1 MKKFFTL
8 LMALPLAASVW
19 GAETPPCK
27 LTFLNQ
33 AEFDK
38 WLPVDANKDGGDNQ
52 FKFKS
57 SEQAAY
63 YTQVKSYK
71 YNADDWMISPAITL
85 TAGKQYTI
93 SISYRTVNGYS
104 SDKNDFVVNY
114 GSEQTVESMTTEIL
128 NVTGVKKSDSYNDKT
143 SEIFTVETSGDY
155 CFGVHLV
162 SEGYQGDFAIK
173 SFTVAEF
180 VELPEAISTA
190 TVTPAPLGEM
200 KAELSWT
207 YPSKNNTGGALSA
220 ISGVRIYREYL
231 YKNFALDDEHLIAT
245 VTEGAAP
252 GAIGTYTD
260 NNLKDGSGTYYYAFV
275 PFNENGVSLS
285 DPSQFSAWI
294 GEETD
299 LKKVDNLKAVQDPDN
314 EEHVL
319 LTWNIPPQG
328 ANGAYVDPAKISY
341 RIERGNDVLEESW
354 TGELPYKDTTIPGAG
369 TYEYV
374 VKALYNGKESIYNSK
389 VSITIKGAVALP
401 YSNTFDNRNSVEQ
414 LTFVHAAPGRN
425 DWGFS
430 SQSIK
435 VYESG
440 TPNAFAY
447 LPPFKLEAGKNYGV
461 TFKTKVSSAS
471 SSKNL
476 AVVLST
482 AATAEGGHTE
492 VFREVV
498 SDNTYTE
505 KTAVFSVPADG
516 KYYIGF
522 LFDGDSNNWDDLYV
536 DDVLVD
542 VVIAAPAAVS
552 DLAVAPGAEG
562 ALEATL
568 TWTNPALTNSGS
580 ELSALTKV
588 VVTRDGVEI
597 KTFDAPAPGSA
608 ASFTDKELVA
618 PGFYTY
624 AVIPYL
630 DENAGKAA
638 EVTSTWVGKDTPK
651 APASVT
657 VANDGAG
664 RTVTFEAVT
673 ESANGGYMPA
683 ELTYTISRNGVVL
696 AEGVAAEPYVDTEAD
711 LPLGF
716 YTYSVYAGYDDVKG
730 EAANSE
736 PVRLGETLALP
747 YTPDHMDSKE
757 YELWTLDKGDSKQDW
772 GHDAQWYKGMAIYG
786 ALNSWAYTPPFF
798 AKQGECLLTFSA
810 ACQSTTA
817 ENLKV
822 CLIREAEVEET
833 PDESGKMRVAP
844 EWTPEIVGD
853 PVDYVIN
860 EPWSGT
866 DFTVRTQTLK
876 VPADGKYYVGFGA
889 NIGARAASG
898 GRLVLKQS
906 DIEQTTV
913 TGVDDIVTDSTDAPV
928 EYYNLQGLR
937 ITNPEPGLYIRV
949 QGKKASK
956 VLIK

>member
-1 MKKFFTL
+1 MKKIFTL

-38 WLPVDANKDGGDNQ
+38 WLPVDYNKDGGDNQ

-63 YTQVKSYK
+63 YVQNTRKA
-71 YNADDWMISPAITL
+71 ADDWLISPAVTL

-93 SISYRTVNGYS
+93 MVSVKNYS
-104 SDKNDFVVNY
+104 TYSGDKNDFTVSY
-114 GSEQTVESMTTEIL
+114 GNGQAVDAMTTEVM
-128 NVTGVKKSDSYNDKT
+128 NVTGIKKSDSYSDKS
-143 SEIFTVETSGDY
+143 SEIFTVETTGDY
-155 CFGVHLV
+155 CFGIHLT
-162 SEGYQGDFAIK
+162 SASYQGDFGIK

-180 VELPEAISTA
+180 VELPEAITTA

-200 KAELSWT
+200 KAVLSWT
-207 YPSKNNTGGALSA
+207 YPSKNNTGGNLSA
-220 ISGVRIYREYL
+220 ISGVRIYREYR
-231 YKNFALDDEHLIAT
+231 YKTFALDDEHLIAT

-252 GAIGTYTD
+252 GAAGTYTD
-260 NNLKDGSGTYYYAFV
+260 NSFKDGSGTYYYVFV
-275 PFNENGVSLS
+275 PFNENGVSLA

-319 LTWNIPPQG
+319 LTWDVPPQG
-328 ANGAYVDPAKISY
+328 VNGAYVDPAKISY
-341 RIERGNDVLEESW
+341 RIERGNDVLQESW
-354 TGELPYKDTTIPGAG
+354 TGKLPYKDTTIPGAG

-374 VKALYNGKESIYNSK
+374 VKALYNGKKSIYNSK
-389 VSITIKGAVALP
+389 VSITIKGTVALP
-401 YSNTFDNRNSVEQ
+401 YSNTFDNDSSVEFME
-414 LTFVHAAPGRN
+414 FVKGGEGKHK
-425 DWGFS
+425 WSYS
-430 SQSIK
+430 SYDKCISVWEK
-435 VYESG
+435 GNPY
-440 TPNAFAY
+440 AFAY
-447 LPPFKLEAGKNYGV
+447 LPPFNLEAGKSYSV
-461 TFKTKVSSAS
+461 TFETKLSKV

-476 AVVLST
+476 AVVYNT
-482 AATAEGGHTE
+482 QATADNTHTE
-492 VFREVV
+492 IFREVIT
-498 SDNTYTE
+498 NTDYIE
-505 KTAVFSVPADG
+505 KTAIVRVPADG
-516 KYYIGF
+516 KYFIGF
-522 LFDGDSNNWDDLYV
+522 LFDGESTDTRDLYV
-536 DDVLVD
+536 DNVKVEEYIP
-542 VVIAAPAAVS
+542 VPAAVS
-552 DLAVAPGAEG
+552 DLAVAPAAEG

-568 TWTNPALTNSGS
+568 TWTNPSLTNSGS

-588 VVTRDGVEI
+588 VVTRDGAEI

-608 ASFTDKELVA
+608 ASYTDKELVA

-638 EVTSTWVGKDTPK
+638 EVTSAWVGKDTPK

-747 YTPDHMDSKE
+747 YTPDYMDSKE
-757 YELWTLDKGDSKQDW
+757 YELWTLDKGNSKQNW
-772 GHDAQWYKGMAIYG
+772 EHNAQCYKGLAIYG
-786 ALNSWAYTPPFF
+786 AYNSWAYTPPFF

-810 ACQSTTA
+810 ACQNTTA

-844 EWTPEIVGD
+844 EWTPEIVGE
-853 PVDYVIN
+853 PVDYVID

-906 DIEQTTV
+906 DIKQTSI
-913 TGVDDIVTDSTDAPV
+913 TGVDDILTDDTDAPV

-937 ITNPEPGLYIRV
+937 VTNPEPGLYIRV

>member
-8 LMALPLAASVW
+8 LMALPLATSVW

-27 LTFLNQ
+27 LTFTSQ

-38 WLPVDANKDGGDNQ
+38 WLPVDANGDSGDYQ
-52 FKFKS
+52 FKYNS

-63 YTQVKSYK
+63 YTQNTGKA
-71 YNADDWMISPAITL
+71 ADDWLISPAVTL

-93 SISYRTVNGYS
+93 SVSCRNYS
-104 SDKNDFVVNY
+104 RFGSDKNDFTVSY
-114 GSEQTVESMTTEIL
+114 GSGQAVDAMTTEVM
-128 NVTGVKKSDSYNDKT
+128 NVTGIKKSDTY
-143 SEIFTVETSGDY
+143 SEKSSDIFTVETTGDY
-155 CFGVHLV
+155 CFGIHLT
-162 SEGYQGDFAIK
+162 SASYQGDFGIK
-173 SFTVAEF
+173 SFTIAEF
-180 VELPEAISTA
+180 VELPEAITTA
-190 TVTPAPLGEM
+190 SVTPAPLGEM

-207 YPSKNNTGGALSA
+207 YPSKNNTGGDLSA

-231 YKNFALDDEHLIAT
+231 YKTFALDDKHLIAT

-252 GAIGTYTD
+252 GAAGTYTD
-260 NNLKDGSGTYYYAFV
+260 TDFKDGSGTYYYAIV
-275 PFNENGVSLS
+275 PFNENGSSLS
-285 DPSQFSAWI
+285 DPSLFSAWI

-299 LKKVDNLKAVQDPDN
+299 LKRVENLKAELDPDN
-314 EEHVL
+314 AEHVL
-319 LTWNIPPQG
+319 LTWNVPPQG
-328 ANGAYVDPAKISY
+328 SNGAYVDPAKISY
-341 RIERGNDVLEESW
+341 RIERSGDVLEESW
-354 TGELPYKDTTIPGAG
+354 KGELPYKDATIPGGG

-374 VKALYNGKESIYNSK
+374 VKALYNGKESINKST

-401 YSNTFDNRNSVEQ
+401 YSNTFDNRNSIEF
-414 LTFVHAAPGRN
+414 LTFVHAAPGKN
-425 DWGFS
+425 DWGLY
-430 SQSIK
+430 SQAIR
-435 VYESG
+435 VYEKGS
-440 TPNAFAY
+440 PNAYAY
-447 LPPFKLEAGKNYGV
+447 LPPFKLEAGKTYGV
-461 TFKTKVSSAS
+461 TFEAKLSDA

-476 AVVLST
+476 TVVFSKT
-482 AATAEGGHTE
+482 ATADGSHTE
-492 VFREVV
+492 AFREIITSTDYV
-498 SDNTYTE
+498 E
-505 KTAVFSVPADG
+505 KTAVVSVPADG

-522 LFDGDSNNWDDLYV
+522 LYDGTSDNYDDLFV
-536 DDVLVD
+536 DNVKVEEL
-542 VVIAAPAAVS
+542 ILAPAAVS

-568 TWTNPALTNSGS
+568 TWTNPATTNGGS
-580 ELSALTKV
+580 ELTALTKV
-588 VVTRDGVEI
+588 VLTRDGVEI
-597 KTFDAPAPGSA
+597 KTIDAPTPGSA
-608 ASFTDKELVA
+608 ASYTDKELVA

-638 EVTSTWVGKDTPK
+638 EVTSAWIGKDTPK

-657 VANDGAG
+657 VVNGADG
-664 RTVTFEAVT
+664 RTVTFDAVT

-696 AEGVAAEPYVDTEAD
+696 AEGAPAEPYVDTEAN
-711 LPLGF
+711 LPLAF
-716 YTYSVYAGYDDVKG
+716 YTYSVYAAYDDVKG

-757 YELWTLDKGDSKQDW
+757 YELWTLDKGNGKNEW
-772 GHDAQWYKGMAIYG
+772 GHDTDWYKGLAIYG

-810 ACQSTTA
+810 ACQNATA

-833 PDESGKMRVAP
+833 PDASGKMRVAP

-866 DFTVRTQTLK
+866 DFTVHTQTLK

-889 NIGARAASG
+889 NIGARTASG

-906 DIEQTTV
+906 DIEQTSV
-913 TGVDDIVTDSTDAPV
+913 TGVDDILTDDTDAPV

-937 ITNPEPGLYIRV
+937 VTNPEPGLYIRV
-949 QGKKASK
+949 QGKTAAKIL
-956 VLIK
+956 VR

>member
-1 MKKFFTL
+1 MKKIFTL

-33 AEFDK
+33 TEFDK
-38 WLPVDANKDGGDNQ
+38 WLPVDANKDGGKYQ
-52 FKFKS
+52 FLFNSDEK
-57 SEQAAY
+57 AAY
-63 YTQVKSYK
+63 YVQNTSKAA
-71 YNADDWMISPAITL
+71 NDWLISPAVTL

-93 SISYRTVNGYS
+93 MVSVRNYSTYSGDENNFTVSYGNGQAV
-104 SDKNDFVVNY
+104 DA
-114 GSEQTVESMTTEIL
+114 MTTEVM
-128 NVTGVKKSDSYNDKT
+128 NVTGITTSDSYSDK
-143 SEIFTVETSGDY
+143 SSKIFTVETSGDY
-155 CFGVHLV
+155 CFGIHLT
-162 SEGYQGDFAIK
+162 SAKYQGDFGIK

-180 VELPEAISTA
+180 VELPEAITTA

-200 KAELSWT
+200 KAVLSWT
-207 YPSKNNTGGALSA
+207 YPSKNNTGGNLSA
-220 ISGVRIYREYL
+220 ISGVRIYREYR
-231 YKNFALDDEHLIAT
+231 YKTFALDDEHLIAT

-252 GAIGTYTD
+252 GAAGTYTD
-260 NNLKDGSGTYYYAFV
+260 NSFKDGSGTYYYVFV
-275 PFNENGVSLS
+275 PFNENGVSLA

-294 GEETD
+294 GEETE

-319 LTWNIPPQG
+319 LTWDVPPQG
-328 ANGAYVDPAKISY
+328 VNGAYVDPAKISY
-341 RIERGNDVLEESW
+341 RIERGNDVLQESW
-354 TGELPYKDTTIPGAG
+354 TGKLPYKDTTIPGAE

-374 VKALYNGKESIYNSK
+374 VKALYNGKESFYNSK
-389 VSITIKGAVALP
+389 VSITIKGVVALP
-401 YSNTFDNRNSVEQ
+401 YTNDFAKKNSTDFF
-414 LTFVHAAPGRN
+414 TFVHAGGSK
-425 DWGFS
+425 DWNWS
-430 SQSIK
+430 SGELLITG
-435 VYESG
+435 Y
-440 TPNAFAY
+440 NADNAYAY
-447 LPPFKLEAGKNYGV
+447 LPPFNLEANKSYSI
-461 TFKTKVSSAS
+461 TFETKVES
-471 SSKNL
+471 SSKQKQL
-476 AVVLST
+476 AVVYSNK
-482 AATAEGGHTE
+482 ATADSEHPI
-492 VFREVV
+492 VFDETI
-498 SDNTYTE
+498 SNTDYVE
-505 KTAVFSVPADG
+505 KNIIFTVPSDG
-516 KYYIGF
+516 KYYVGF
-522 LFDGDSNNWDDLYV
+522 LLNGSYKDFYNLYV
-536 DDVLVD
+536 DNVKVEEYIP
-542 VVIAAPAAVS
+542 VPAAVS
-552 DLAVAPGAEG
+552 DLAVAPAAEG

-568 TWTNPALTNSGS
+568 TWTNPSLTNSGS

-588 VVTRDGVEI
+588 VVTRDGAEI

-608 ASFTDKELVA
+608 ASYTDKELVA

-638 EVTSTWVGKDTPK
+638 EVTSAWVGKDTPK

-747 YTPDHMDSKE
+747 YTPDYMDSKE
-757 YELWTLDKGDSKQDW
+757 YELWTLDKGNSNNYW
-772 GHDAQWYKGMAIYG
+772 EHDAKWYKGLAIYK
-786 ALNSWAYTPPFF
+786 AYNSWAYTPPFF

-810 ACQSTTA
+810 ACQNTTA

-844 EWTPEIVGD
+844 KWTPEIVGE
-853 PVDYVIN
+853 PVDYVID
-860 EPWSGT
+860 EPWNGT
-866 DFTVRTQTLK
+866 NFTVRTQTLK

-889 NIGARAASG
+889 NIGAREASG

-906 DIEQTTV
+906 DIEQTST
-913 TGVDDIVTDSTDAPV
+913 TGVDDILTDDTDAPV

-937 ITNPEPGLYIRV
+937 VTNPEPGLYIRV

>member
-1 MKKFFTL
+1 MKKIFTL

-33 AEFDK
+33 TEFDK
-38 WLPVDANKDGGDNQ
+38 WLPVDANNDGGKYQ
-52 FKFKS
+52 FLFNS

-63 YTQVKSYK
+63 YVQNTSEAA
-71 YNADDWMISPAITL
+71 NDWLISPAVTL

-93 SISYRTVNGYS
+93 MVSVRNYS
-104 SDKNDFVVNY
+104 KYSGDKNDFTVSY
-114 GSEQTVESMTTEIL
+114 GNGQAVDAMTTEVM
-128 NVTGVKKSDSYNDKT
+128 NVTGIKKSDSYSDKS
-143 SEIFTVETSGDY
+143 SEIFTVETTGDY
-155 CFGVHLV
+155 CFGIHLT
-162 SEGYQGDFAIK
+162 SASYQGDFGIK

-180 VELPEAISTA
+180 VELPEAITTA

-207 YPSKNNTGGALSA
+207 YPSKNNTGGDLSA
-220 ISGVRIYREYL
+220 ISGVRIYREYR
-231 YKNFALDDEHLIAT
+231 YKTFALDDEHLIAT

-252 GAIGTYTD
+252 GAAGTYTD
-260 NNLKDGSGTYYYAFV
+260 NSFKDGSGTYYYVFV
-275 PFNENGVSLS
+275 PFNENGVSLA

-319 LTWNIPPQG
+319 LTWDVPPQG
-328 ANGAYVDPAKISY
+328 VNGAYVDPAKISY
-341 RIERGNDVLEESW
+341 RIERGNDVLVESW
-354 TGELPYKDTTIPGAG
+354 TGKLPYKDTTIPGAG

-374 VKALYNGKESIYNSK
+374 VKALYNGKESFYNSK
-389 VSITIKGAVALP
+389 VSITIKGIVALP
-401 YSNTFDNRNSVEQ
+401 YSNTFDNLNSVEQ
-414 LTFVHAAPGRN
+414 LTFVHAAPGRY

-435 VYESG
+435 VYEKG

-447 LPPFKLEAGKNYGV
+447 LPPFKLEAGKIYSV
-461 TFKTKVSSAS
+461 TFSTKISGS

-476 AVVLST
+476 AVVRNSKPVADGT
-482 AATAEGGHTE
+482 HTE
-492 VFREVV
+492 VFRKII
-498 SDNTYTE
+498 SGTDYQE
-505 KTAVFSVPADG
+505 KTAVFTVPADG
-516 KYYIGF
+516 KYHIGF
-522 LFDGDSNNWDDLYV
+522 LFDGTSTDYQDIYV
-536 DDVLVD
+536 DDVKVEEI
-542 VVIAAPAAVS
+542 VPAPAAVS
-552 DLAVAPGAEG
+552 DLAVAPAAEG

-568 TWTNPALTNSGS
+568 TWTNPSLTNSGS
-580 ELSALTKV
+580 ELSSLTKV
-588 VVTRDGVEI
+588 VVTRDGAEI
-597 KTFDAPAPGSA
+597 KTFDAPTPGSA
-608 ASFTDKELVA
+608 ASYTDKELVA

-638 EVTSTWVGKDTPK
+638 EVTSAWVGKDTPK

-657 VANDGAG
+657 VANDGDG

-696 AEGVAAEPYVDTEAD
+696 AEGVAAKPYVDTEAD

-716 YTYSVYAGYDDVKG
+716 YTYSVYASYNDVKG
-730 EAANSE
+730 EAANSK

-747 YTPDHMDSKE
+747 YTPDYMDSKE
-757 YELWTLDKGDSKQDW
+757 YELWTLDKGNSTQNW
-772 GHDAQWYKGMAIYG
+772 EHNTQYYKGLAIFRAY
-786 ALNSWAYTPPFF
+786 NSWAYTPPFF

-810 ACQSTTA
+810 ACQNTTA

-844 EWTPEIVGD
+844 EWTPEFVGD

-906 DIEQTTV
+906 DIKQTSI
-913 TGVDDIVTDSTDAPV
+913 TGVDDILTDDTDAPV

-937 ITNPEPGLYIRV
+937 VTNPEPGLYIRV

>member
-1 MKKFFTL
+1 MKKIFTL

-38 WLPVDANKDGGDNQ
+38 WLPVDANNDGGKYQ
-52 FKFKS
+52 FLFNN

-63 YTQVKSYK
+63 YTQVKSSK
-71 YNADDWMISPAITL
+71 YNADDWMISPTITL
-85 TAGKQYTI
+85 TAGKEYNI
-93 SISYRTVNGYS
+93 SISYRNVNGYS
-104 SDKNDFVVNY
+104 NDTNDFVVSY
-114 GSEQTVESMTTEIL
+114 GTSQAVDAMTAEVL
-128 NVTGVKKSDSYNDKT
+128 NVTGIKKSATYTDKS
-143 SEIFTVETSGDY
+143 SETFSVDTSGDY
-155 CFGVHLV
+155 YFGIHLV
-162 SEGYQGDFAIK
+162 SKGYQGDFAVK

-190 TVTPAPLGEM
+190 SVTPAPLGEM

-207 YPSKNNTGGALSA
+207 YPSKNNTGGTLSA
-220 ISGVRIYREYL
+220 ISGVRIYRDM
-231 YKNFALDDEHLIAT
+231 YKTFATDDAHLIAT
-245 VTEGAAP
+245 VTDGAAP
-252 GAIGTYTD
+252 GASGTYTD
-260 NNLKDGSGTYYYAFV
+260 TDFKDGSGTYYYAFV
-275 PFNENGVSLS
+275 PFNENGYPLS
-285 DPSQFSAWI
+285 DPSLFSAWI

-319 LTWNIPPQG
+319 LTWNVPPQG

-354 TGELPYKDTTIPGAG
+354 TGELPYIDTTIPGSG
-369 TYEYV
+369 SYTYTVY
-374 VKALYNGKESIYNSK
+374 ALYNGKKSIYKSE
-389 VSITIKGAVALP
+389 VTITIKGIVPLP
-401 YSNTFDNRNSVEQ
+401 YTNTFDNRSSVDF
-414 LTFVHAAPGRN
+414 LTFVHATPGKN
-425 DWGFS
+425 NWGFS

-498 SDNTYTE
+498 SGNTYTE

-542 VVIAAPAAVS
+542 LVIPAPAAVS
-552 DLAVAPGAEG
+552 DLAVAPAAEG

-568 TWTNPALTNSGS
+568 TWTNPSLTNSGS

-588 VVTRDGVEI
+588 VVTRDGAEI

-608 ASFTDKELVA
+608 ASYTDKELVA

-630 DENAGKAA
+630 DENAGKTA
-638 EVTSTWVGKDTPK
+638 EVTSAWVGKDTPK

-696 AEGVAAEPYVDTEAD
+696 AEGVAAEPYVDTEAN

-757 YELWTLDKGDSKQDW
+757 YELWTLDKGNSRNDW
-772 GHDAQWYKGMAIYG
+772 GHDAQWYKGLAIYG
-786 ALNSWAYTPPFF
+786 AYNSWAYTPPFF

-810 ACQSTTA
+810 ACQNTTA

-866 DFTVRTQTLK
+866 TEFTVRTQTLK

-889 NIGARAASG
+889 NIGARAASS

-906 DIEQTTV
+906 DIEQTST
-913 TGVDDIVTDSTDAPV
+913 TGVDDILTDDTDAPV

-937 ITNPEPGLYIRV
+937 VTNPEPGLYIRV

>member
-1 MKKFFTL
+1 MKKIFTL

-38 WLPVDANKDGGDNQ
+38 WLPVDANKDGGKYQ
-52 FKFKS
+52 FLFNN

-63 YTQVKSYK
+63 YVQNKSK
-71 YNADDWMISPAITL
+71 AADDWLISPAVTL

-93 SISYRTVNGYS
+93 MVSVRNYS
-104 SDKNDFVVNY
+104 TYSGDKNDFTVSY
-114 GSEQTVESMTTEIL
+114 GNGQAVDAMTTEVM
-128 NVTGVKKSDSYNDKT
+128 NVTGIKKSDSYSDKS
-143 SEIFTVETSGDY
+143 SEIFTVETTGDY
-155 CFGVHLV
+155 CFGIHLT
-162 SEGYQGDFAIK
+162 SASYQGDFGIK

-180 VELPEAISTA
+180 VELPEAITTA
-190 TVTPAPLGEM
+190 TVTPALLGEM

-207 YPSKNNTGGALSA
+207 YPSKNNTGGDLSA
-220 ISGVRIYREYL
+220 ISGVRIYREYR
-231 YKNFALDDEHLIAT
+231 YKTFALDDEHLIAT

-252 GAIGTYTD
+252 GAAGTYTD
-260 NNLKDGSGTYYYAFV
+260 NSFKDGSGTYYYVFV
-275 PFNENGVSLS
+275 PFNENGVSLA

-319 LTWNIPPQG
+319 LTWNVPPQG

-354 TGELPYKDTTIPGAG
+354 TGELPYIDTTIPGSG
-369 TYEYV
+369 SYTYTVY
-374 VKALYNGKESIYNSK
+374 ALYNGKKSIYKSE
-389 VSITIKGAVALP
+389 VTITIKGIVPLP
-401 YSNTFDNRNSVEQ
+401 YTNTFDNRSSVDF
-414 LTFVHAAPGRN
+414 LTFVYATPGKN
-425 DWGFS
+425 DWSFS
-430 SQSIK
+430 SASIK
-435 VYESG
+435 VYEKG

-447 LPPFKLEAGKNYGV
+447 LPPFQLEAGKIYSV
-461 TFKTKVSSAS
+461 TFSTKISGS

-476 AVVLST
+476 AVVHNSKPVADGT
-482 AATAEGGHTE
+482 HTE
-492 VFREVV
+492 VFREII
-498 SDNTYTE
+498 SGTDYQE
-505 KTAVFSVPADG
+505 KTAVFTVPADG
-516 KYYIGF
+516 KYHIGF
-522 LFDGDSNNWDDLYV
+522 LFDGTSTDYQDIYV
-536 DDVLVD
+536 DDVKVEEI
-542 VVIAAPAAVS
+542 VPAPAAVS
-552 DLAVAPGAEG
+552 DLAVAPAAEG

-568 TWTNPALTNSGS
+568 TWTNPSLTNSGS

-588 VVTRDGVEI
+588 VVTRDGAEI

-608 ASFTDKELVA
+608 ASYTDKELVA

-638 EVTSTWVGKDTPK
+638 EVTSAWVGKDTPK

-657 VANDGAG
+657 VANDGAD

-757 YELWTLDKGDSKQDW
+757 YELWTLDKGNSRNDW
-772 GHDAQWYKGMAIYG
+772 GHDAQWYKGLAIYG
-786 ALNSWAYTPPFF
+786 AYNSWAYTPPFF

-810 ACQSTTA
+810 ACQNTTV

-844 EWTPEIVGD
+844 EWTPEFVGE

-889 NIGARAASG
+889 NIGARAASS

-906 DIEQTTV
+906 DIEQTST
-913 TGVDDIVTDSTDAPV
+913 TGVDDILTDDTDAPV

-937 ITNPEPGLYIRV
+937 VTNPEPGLYIRV

>member
-1 MKKFFTL
+1 MKKIFTL

-33 AEFDK
+33 TEFDK
-38 WLPVDANKDGGDNQ
+38 WLPVDANNDGGNNQ

-63 YTQVKSYK
+63 YVQNTSEAA
-71 YNADDWMISPAITL
+71 NDWLISPAVTL

-93 SISYRTVNGYS
+93 MVSVRNYS
-104 SDKNDFVVNY
+104 KYSGDKNDFTVSY
-114 GSEQTVESMTTEIL
+114 GNGQAVDAMTTEVM
-128 NVTGVKKSDSYNDKT
+128 NVTGIKKSDSYSDKS
-143 SEIFTVETSGDY
+143 SEIFTVETTGDY
-155 CFGVHLV
+155 CFGIHLT
-162 SEGYQGDFAIK
+162 SASYQGDFGIK

-180 VELPEAISTA
+180 VELPEAITTA

-200 KAELSWT
+200 KAVLSWT
-207 YPSKNNTGGALSA
+207 YPSKNNTGGNLSA

-231 YKNFALDDEHLIAT
+231 YKTFALDNEHLIAT

-252 GAIGTYTD
+252 GVSGTYTD
-260 NNLKDGSGTYYYAFV
+260 NSFKDGSGTYYYVFV
-275 PFNENGVSLS
+275 PFNENGVSLA

-319 LTWNIPPQG
+319 LTWDVPPQG
-328 ANGAYVDPAKISY
+328 VNGAYVDPAKISY

-354 TGELPYKDTTIPGAG
+354 MGELPYKDTTIPGAG

-374 VKALYNGKESIYNSK
+374 VKALYNGKESIYNYNSK
-389 VSITIKGAVALP
+389 VSITIKGTVALP
-401 YSNTFDNRNSVEQ
+401 YSNTFDNRDSVEQ
-414 LTFVHAAPGRN
+414 LTFVHAAPGKK

-430 SQSIK
+430 SQSIR
-435 VYESG
+435 VYENG
-440 TPNAFAY
+440 KPNAFAY
-447 LPPFKLEAGKNYGV
+447 LPPFILEAGKNYGV
-461 TFKTKVSSAS
+461 TFKTRVSKAS

-498 SDNTYTE
+498 SGNTYTE
-505 KTAVFSVPADG
+505 KTAVFSVPTDG

-522 LFDGDSNNWDDLYV
+522 LFDGTSSNWDDLYV

-542 VVIAAPAAVS
+542 LVIPAPAAVS
-552 DLAVAPGAEG
+552 DLAVAPAAEG

-568 TWTNPALTNSGS
+568 TWTNPSLTNSGS

-588 VVTRDGVEI
+588 VVTRDGAEI

-608 ASFTDKELVA
+608 ASYTDKELVA

-638 EVTSTWVGKDTPK
+638 EVTSAWVGKDTPK

-657 VANDGAG
+657 VANDGDG

-683 ELTYTISRNGVVL
+683 KLTYTISRNGVVL
-696 AEGVAAEPYVDTEAD
+696 AEGVAAKPYVDTEAD

-747 YTPDHMDSKE
+747 YTPDYMDSKE
-757 YELWTLDKGDSKQDW
+757 YELWTLDKGNSRQNW
-772 GHDAQWYKGMAIYG
+772 EHDAKWYKGLAIFG
-786 ALNSWAYTPPFF
+786 AYNSWAYTPPFF

-810 ACQSTTA
+810 ACQNTTA

-844 EWTPEIVGD
+844 EWTPEIVGE
-853 PVDYVIN
+853 PVDYVID
-860 EPWSGT
+860 EPWNGT
-866 DFTVRTQTLK
+866 NFTVRTQTLK

-889 NIGARAASG
+889 NIGARAASD

-906 DIEQTTV
+906 DIKQTSS
-913 TGVDDIVTDSTDAPV
+913 TGVDDILTDDTDAPV

-937 ITNPEPGLYIRV
+937 VTNPEPGLYIRV